1 MSGLTDGKESV
12 CVHIKS
18 TKRLS
23 SPTHDQ
29 LQALNS
35 YKWVVA
41 LDLDILNSFSR
52 THTKTTTKRRLW
64 SVDQCWPGIE
74 F

>member
-1 MSGLTDGKESV
+1 
-12 CVHIKS
+12 VHIKS

-41 LDLDILNSFSR
+41 LDLDIFVEPTLKLLLKDAFGVWTSVGRLLSFDPVRSQ
-52 THTKTTTKRRLW
+52 LL
-64 SVDQCWPGIE
+64 IL
-74 F
+74 